1 MKIPIFKRAISN
13 YFKLIVTCI
22 FRFTREKKLALGH
35 SKIPKLGSLPKFIPC
50 WEPEKIVFSL
60 AKEKIILTKY
70 YFHMNV
76 NFIEV
81 AIARLV
87 EQRVSTL
94 CEAGSNPVIALKF
107 FTEVLCII
115 SVMEEIPAS
124 LTDPRLPSSAHQW
137 Y

>member
-1 MKIPIFKRAISN
+1 MRLKNLGPRKGVLIIPS
-13 YFKLIVTCI
+13 
-22 FRFTREKKLALGH
+22 H
-35 SKIPKLGSLPKFIPC
+35 
-50 WEPEKIVFSL
+50 
-60 AKEKIILTKY
+60 
-70 YFHMNV
+70 
-76 NFIEV
+76 IEV

>member
-1 MKIPIFKRAISN
+1 MTF
-13 YFKLIVTCI
+13 Y
-22 FRFTREKKLALGH
+22 EKGTK
-35 SKIPKLGSLPKFIPC
+35 SL
-50 WEPEKIVFSL
+50 L
-60 AKEKIILTKY
+60 
-70 YFHMNV
+70 
-76 NFIEV
+76 IEV

-94 CEAGSNPVIALKF
+94 CEAGLNPVIALKF

>member
-1 MKIPIFKRAISN
+1 MQT
-13 YFKLIVTCI
+13 LQL
-22 FRFTREKKLALGH
+22 FTQNRR
-35 SKIPKLGSLPKFIPC
+35 SKYLQQLQ
-50 WEPEKIVFSL
+50 L
-60 AKEKIILTKY
+60 
-70 YFHMNV
+70 
-76 NFIEV
+76 IEV

>member
-1 MKIPIFKRAISN
+1 MYI
-13 YFKLIVTCI
+13 
-22 FRFTREKKLALGH
+22 
-35 SKIPKLGSLPKFIPC
+35 
-50 WEPEKIVFSL
+50 
-60 AKEKIILTKY
+60 
-70 YFHMNV
+70 
-76 NFIEV
+76 IEV

-115 SVMEEIPAS
+115 SVMEEIPAL
-124 LTDPRLPSSAHQW
+124 LTDPRLLSSAHQW

>member
-1 MKIPIFKRAISN
+1 MILAIENFFYS
-13 YFKLIVTCI
+13 LI
-22 FRFTREKKLALGH
+22 
-35 SKIPKLGSLPKFIPC
+35 
-50 WEPEKIVFSL
+50 
-60 AKEKIILTKY
+60 Y
-70 YFHMNV
+70 
-76 NFIEV
+76 NFVIEV

>member
-1 MKIPIFKRAISN
+1 MKW
-13 YFKLIVTCI
+13 
-22 FRFTREKKLALGH
+22 EK
-35 SKIPKLGSLPKFIPC
+35 SLHIAQS
-50 WEPEKIVFSL
+50 I
-60 AKEKIILTKY
+60 
-70 YFHMNV
+70 
-76 NFIEV
+76 IEV

>member
-1 MKIPIFKRAISN
+1 M
-13 YFKLIVTCI
+13 
-22 FRFTREKKLALGH
+22 GH
-35 SKIPKLGSLPKFIPC
+35 Q
-50 WEPEKIVFSL
+50 
-60 AKEKIILTKY
+60 
-70 YFHMNV
+70 
-76 NFIEV
+76 IEV

-94 CEAGSNPVIALKF
+94 CEAGSNLVIALKF

-124 LTDPRLPSSAHQW
+124 LTDPRLPSSVHQW